1 MLLRRDDVNS
11 LVLNKK
17 DILTNSFTP
26 ASNLAAGNYR
36 VWIRAIN
43 ANGILTTWSVAQTF
57 TITAVTPNE
66 EQPAENFLAVS
77 LLSDEPDDVNEIPV
91 LIATTAPDSSPVIED
106 RPEDTPA
113 ELEAITG
120 NEAPATS
127 TVPESVENPIA
138 DLIDLAISAWT
149 NRSVD
154 QA

>member
-1 MLLRRDDVNS
+1 
-11 LVLNKK
+11 
-17 DILTNSFTP
+17 
-26 ASNLAAGNYR
+26 
-36 VWIRAIN
+36 
-43 ANGILTTWSVAQTF
+43 
-57 TITAVTPNE
+57 
-66 EQPAENFLAVS
+66 
-77 LLSDEPDDVNEIPV
+77 
-91 LIATTAPDSSPVIED
+91 VIED